1 MRATKRIGSFFLALL
16 LVSGLLTGIASADG
30 ERRAPLSPALAVLSL
45 TGARTA
51 MNLSAQHAAETQ
63 SYYEADASAQRY
75 LAELLE
81 SGADGAYTQS
91 FSFGDGM
98 VLQLEATLDA
108 GALNVTR
115 YSVQAPEAEINEDF
129 LELWD
134 E

>member
-1 MRATKRIGSFFLALL
+1 MNKQKSSQPIHLGLGTASIITVFVVLCLA
-16 LVSGLLTGIASADG
+16 
-30 ERRAPLSPALAVLSL
+30 ALAVLSL

-63 SYYEADASAQRY
+63 SYYEADVRAQRY

>member
-1 MRATKRIGSFFLALL
+1 MNKQKNSQPIHLGLGTASIITVFVVLCLA
-16 LVSGLLTGIASADG
+16 
-30 ERRAPLSPALAVLSL
+30 ALAVLSL

-63 SYYEADASAQRY
+63 SYYEADARAQRY